1 MDKQTHTPGPWVAKA
16 GLAKWNV
23 ATTTKPRSVN
33 ICSINTDRVEQEA
46 NARLIAAAPE
56 LLAALRDWLDFAE
69 ETLSEFDVEPC
80 DAETLCP
87 KCQPAGCI
95 NLKMQLARA
104 AIAKATT
111 EQES

>member
-1 MDKQTHTPGPWVAKA
+1 MTWVAKQISA
-16 GLAKWNV
+16 NSDGWGVYEVTTGERFRSELRIDKPHGQFAK
-23 ATTTKPRSVN
+23 
-33 ICSINTDRVEQEA
+33 TDA
-46 NARLIAAAPE
+46 LKIAAAPE
-56 LLAALRDWLDFAE
+56 LLAALRDWLGFAE

-104 AIAKATT
+104 AIAKA
-111 EQES
+111 EGRS